1 MNARGRLPAVIAAV
15 LTFASAFGALPA
27 SAGARRVACSQL
39 VQERAVE
46 IALGPTWSADGG
58 CGRTAA
64 WNSASHTW
72 ILGKQQWFV
81 DSSAPSSRTSVYLF
95 PTTIAITQLYATR
108 RAGLKQVSRKPRM
121 ILARD
126 SHPVPGQYAWSG
138 FATGAGGTR
147 FVVSGLPSAAAVK
160 TFIALQ
166 RRQLSL

>member
-1 MNARGRLPAVIAAV
+1 MGRLRQASGSRRASVDNRVIG
-15 LTFASAFGALPA
+15 FAHSVP
-27 SAGARRVACSQL
+27 
-39 VQERAVE
+39 
-46 IALGPTWSADGG
+46 ALGWGG
-58 CGRTAA
+58 SEG
-64 WNSASHTW
+64 N
-72 ILGKQQWFV
+72 
-81 DSSAPSSRTSVYLF
+81 P
-95 PTTIAITQLYATR
+95 TIAITQLYATR

-166 RRQLSL
+166 RRQLSR

>member
-1 MNARGRLPAVIAAV
+1 M
-15 LTFASAFGALPA
+15 
-27 SAGARRVACSQL
+27 
-39 VQERAVE
+39 E

-81 DSSAPSSRTSVYLF
+81 DSSAPASRTSVYLF
-95 PTTIAITQLYATR
+95 PETIAIPQLYATR
-108 RAGLKQVSRKPRM
+108 RSGLKQVSRKPRM
-121 ILARD
+121 IVARD
-126 SHPVPGQYAWSG
+126 RHPIPGEYAWSG

-147 FVVSGLPSAAAVK
+147 FVVSGLPSATAVK

-166 RRQLSL
+166 RRQLSR